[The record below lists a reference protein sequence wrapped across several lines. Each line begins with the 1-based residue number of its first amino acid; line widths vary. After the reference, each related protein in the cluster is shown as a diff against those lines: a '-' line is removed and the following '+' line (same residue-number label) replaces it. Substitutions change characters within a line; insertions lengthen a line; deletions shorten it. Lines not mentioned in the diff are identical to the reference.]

1 MQTCIY
7 DLKTQYEKGM
17 DEAARAIQEGEL
29 VAMPT
34 ETVYG
39 LAADAQNACAVEQ
52 IFLAKGR
59 PQDNPLIVH
68 IDRIEE
74 LDKIAFANKLAE
86 KLAKAFWPGPLT
98 LVVKKR
104 PGMIPDVVTCG
115 MDTVAVRLPK
125 SAYARELI
133 ARSGRYIA
141 APSANISGR
150 PSPTRASHVM
160 EDFLGKIPIILDG
173 GECEVGLESTV
184 VAVYEDKPVIL
195 RPGGITEDMIKEV
208 AGEVEISPAVLGGL
222 KEGQRAASPGMK
234 YKHYSP
240 KAEVVIADGSTR
252 RAIANATGIL
262 YDKYSK
268 NGKVLIL
275 CSADMAEFYDSMNYK
290 VVGKTPEDFAHVL
303 FDELR
308 RADEEKYDAVI
319 LEAVKPIGMGLAV
332 MNRALR
338 SAGFKVVKGDE

>member
-104 PGMIPDVVTCG
+104 PGMIPDVVT
-115 MDTVAVRLPK
+115 L
-125 SAYARELI
+125 SLI
-133 ARSGRYIA
+133 HI
-141 APSANISGR
+141 
-150 PSPTRASHVM
+150 
-160 EDFLGKIPIILDG
+160 
-173 GECEVGLESTV
+173 
-184 VAVYEDKPVIL
+184 
-195 RPGGITEDMIKEV
+195 
-208 AGEVEISPAVLGGL
+208 
-222 KEGQRAASPGMK
+222 
-234 YKHYSP
+234 
-240 KAEVVIADGSTR
+240 
-252 RAIANATGIL
+252 
-262 YDKYSK
+262 
-268 NGKVLIL
+268 
-275 CSADMAEFYDSMNYK
+275 
-290 VVGKTPEDFAHVL
+290 
-303 FDELR
+303 
-308 RADEEKYDAVI
+308 
-319 LEAVKPIGMGLAV
+319 
-332 MNRALR
+332 
-338 SAGFKVVKGDE
+338 

>member
-115 MDTVAVRLPK
+115 MDTVAVR
-125 SAYARELI
+125 R
-133 ARSGRYIA
+133 
-141 APSANISGR
+141 
-150 PSPTRASHVM
+150 
-160 EDFLGKIPIILDG
+160 
-173 GECEVGLESTV
+173 
-184 VAVYEDKPVIL
+184 
-195 RPGGITEDMIKEV
+195 
-208 AGEVEISPAVLGGL
+208 
-222 KEGQRAASPGMK
+222 
-234 YKHYSP
+234 P
-240 KAEVVIADGSTR
+240 KALMRGSSSRGAEGISR
-252 RAIANATGIL
+252 RRLQIFLEG
-262 YDKYSK
+262 
-268 NGKVLIL
+268 
-275 CSADMAEFYDSMNYK
+275 
-290 VVGKTPEDFAHVL
+290 P
-303 FDELR
+303 R
-308 RADEEKYDAVI
+308 RQ
-319 LEAVKPIGMGLAV
+319 GH
-332 MNRALR
+332 RTSWR
-338 SAGFKVVKGDE
+338 TF